1 MSTIPLTYVHP
12 SLHNHPLLDDL
23 YPVMGDKKFEMLME
37 MWAAIY
43 DDKYGEWRAKY
54 ADAPDY
60 IDACDELDEWAH
72 DYIEM
77 ICEDEDEEY
86 VQQLSREADI
96 ELSKLVI
103 TSH

>member
-1 MSTIPLTYVHP
+1 
-12 SLHNHPLLDDL
+12 
-23 YPVMGDKKFEMLME
+23 MLME
-37 MWAAIY
+37 MWTSIF
-43 DDKYGEWRAKY
+43 DNKFREWRAKY

-60 IDACDELDEWAH
+60 IAACDELDNWAH
-72 DYIEM
+72 NYIEM

-86 VQQLSREADI
+86 DQQLSREADI

>member
-1 MSTIPLTYVHP
+1 MSNIPMTFVHP
-12 SLHNHPLLDDL
+12 SLKDHPIIDDL
-23 YPVMGDKKFEMLME
+23 YPVLGDKKFEMLME

-60 IDACDELDEWAH
+60 IAACDELDNWAH
-72 DYIEM
+72 NYIEM

-86 VQQLSREADI
+86 DQQLSREADI